1 MTTTPL
7 IQDWSAFNSD
17 PRISE
22 QASLGSILANPATV
36 EMSVK
41 LLTVEDFSIPA
52 HRAIY
57 STIVDLHRLGEV
69 IDPVTVAAG
78 LDRRGELADVGGADC
93 LVEMTNRSVAAKKAA
108 QRHLQNIIDA
118 SVAGGRVHRAGA
130 APMKAIETE
139 YAGHRFRSRIEARWA
154 VFFDTLEIEW
164 EYEAQGFDLP
174 SGRYLPDF
182 WLPGIRNGIWYEV
195 KGKEPTDEER
205 NLAWELAAA
214 TGSEVVIASGGI
226 PWPNGKYRELG
237 GARRIFF
244 PADESGER
252 RMDEGYEWCI
262 GPRWGRVGIEFGGYG
277 YRLPG
282 EVGGRQRTADHPRL
296 IEAFGAGRGARFE
309 HGETPEMNR

>member
-1 MTTTPL
+1 MIPTPRIL
-7 IQDWSAFNSD
+7 NENILSSD
-17 PRISE
+17 PLISE
-22 QASLGSILANPATV
+22 QSTLGSMLTNPANI
-36 EMSVK
+36 ELAVK
-41 LLTVEDFSIPA
+41 LLTIEDFSIPA

-57 STIVDLHRLGEV
+57 SAIVDLHRLGEV

-78 LDRRGELADVGGADC
+78 LDRRGELAEIGGSAY
-93 LVEMTNRSVAAKKAA
+93 LMEMASRSVAVKEAAK
-108 QRHLQNIIDA
+108 RHLQTLVDA

-130 APMKAIETE
+130 APLKPIETE
-139 YAGHRFRSRIEARWA
+139 YAGYRFRSRIEARWA

-164 EYEAQGFDLP
+164 AYEPQGFDLP

-182 WLPGIRNGIWYEV
+182 WLPGIRGGIWYEV
-195 KGKEPTDEER
+195 KGKEPTDEEQ

-226 PWPNGKYRELG
+226 PWPNGKYRDLG

-244 PADESGER
+244 PADESGEL

-262 GPRWGRVGIEFGGYG
+262 GPRWGRVGIEFGGFG
-277 YRLPG
+277 DRLPG

-309 HGETPEMNR
+309 HGETPETNR